1 MDGPEGEEL
10 AGKPLPTLEDTAEF
24 AQSLVHRGVAKIVIV
39 ARGAEGVVMADKD
52 QKLFAK
58 AAKVRVKSTVGAG
71 DSFVAGFTLGL
82 ARGLAT
88 PDALG
93 MGAAMASATCMTPAT
108 ELCRPADVERLFAAR
123 VVTAI

>member
-1 MDGPEGEEL
+1 ML
-10 AGKPLPTLEDTAEF
+10 ATAE
-24 AQSLVHRGVAKIVIV
+24 R
-39 ARGAEGVVMADKD
+39 R
-52 QKLFAK
+52 LFSPAP
-58 AAKVRVKSTVGAG
+58 KVRVKSTVGAG